1 MSLKAFPLGLI
12 FSAANLRLSLV
23 ACAVTALVSA
33 CGGGGGGSASN
44 TPAPSGLEV
53 TTYVALQ
60 AAAPTPVYSG
70 IGAQARTDVFNYINN
85 TRQTCGFGLVRQNL
99 LLDQAAQNHGNYMIG
114 QKLLG
119 DPHNESVGQPG
130 FTGVTGSDRATAVGY
145 KFNGHEVLE
154 NGDLPTVQTNVGI
167 VGAAAPLSDDVIRD
181 SFRGLMSAPYHSLP
195 AMFGPATD
203 LGIGLGY
210 NSTTAIQNVTFLGNI
225 VSENL
230 QTDLYGI
237 YYEYGMGMNGAG
249 QASSSG
255 VQTYPCT
262 GIVDAYPATFA
273 EVLPYGGS
281 LTSDGRVLGANPT
294 SSPIYVV
301 GEPNKTLVINS
312 AVVTQVDTGQVL
324 KVYDIRTKS
333 TDSANFI
340 YWRNDWSGFVWLD
353 KPYAPGKSYSTV
365 IHGTSGGTA
374 FTHSFTFTAGK
385 YTALD
390 EAGAASLGLPI

>member
-1 MSLKAFPLGLI
+1 
-12 FSAANLRLSLV
+12 
-23 ACAVTALVSA
+23 
-33 CGGGGGGSASN
+33 
-44 TPAPSGLEV
+44 
-53 TTYVALQ
+53 
-60 AAAPTPVYSG
+60 
-70 IGAQARTDVFNYINN
+70 
-85 TRQTCGFGLVRQNL
+85 
-99 LLDQAAQNHGNYMIG
+99 
-114 QKLLG
+114 
-119 DPHNESVGQPG
+119 
-130 FTGVTGSDRATAVGY
+130 
-145 KFNGHEVLE
+145 
-154 NGDLPTVQTNVGI
+154 
-167 VGAAAPLSDDVIRD
+167 
-181 SFRGLMSAPYHSLP
+181 
-195 AMFGPATD
+195 MFGPATD

-210 NSTTAIQNVTFLGNI
+210 NSTTATQDVTFLGNI

-333 TDSANFI
+333 TDSENFI

-365 IHGTSGGTA
+365 INGTSGGTA
-374 FTHSFTFTAGK
+374 FTRSFTFTAGK
-385 YTALD
+385 YTAAD
-390 EAGAASLGLPI
+390 QATASSLGLPT